1 MSDYS
6 NKKIYSKQEA
16 IVRNSRI
23 IAILL
28 YIIKI
33 VFIALAILFATTS
46 IGLLIGVLELDSN
59 TAIQE
64 RIVKIIIP
72 FRHFH
77 TYLGSRIGETG
88 FYTVYYMFA
97 SIFALI
103 ISFQTS
109 YLHKVVK
116 SWADGNSPFNYEQ
129 IRGIRILSV
138 VFSGAMFF
146 LQPLY
151 LLFGTII
158 FIFTF
163 LMEYGSVLEE
173 EAVDLIHSHEQIV
186 LSLANAI
193 ESRTGETGFHVKR
206 VSEYSKVLAEGLGL
220 NQLVVNDVKMASMLH
235 DIGKLF
241 VSEEIIAK
249 SDGLT
254 EEDIEEIKKHTKYG
268 YDMLANTTGPML
280 EKAKL
285 MASEHHEKWDG
296 TGYNGKSGAK
306 ISTVAR
312 IIAIAD
318 MYDEISSKKNNKDS
332 WSPEKIK
339 LEIESRSGTYFD
351 PELVEIFSKN
361 YDKILAIRNKY
372 QD

>member
-6 NKKIYSKQEA
+6 NKRIYSKQEA

-28 YIIKI
+28 YIIELA
-33 VFIALAILFATTS
+33 FIALAILFATTS
-46 IGLLIGVLELDSN
+46 MGLLIGILELDSN
-59 TAIQE
+59 TAVQS

-88 FYTVYYMFA
+88 FYIVYYMFA
-97 SIFALI
+97 AAFSLI

-116 SWADGNSPFNYEQ
+116 SWADGNSPFNQEQ

-138 VFSGAMFF
+138 IFAVAMFVF
-146 LQPLY
+146 QPLY

-193 ESRTGETGFHVKR
+193 EGRTGETGAHVKR

-220 NQLVVNDVKMASMLH
+220 NQLVVNDIKMASMLH

-241 VSEEIIAK
+241 VSDEIISK
-249 SDGLT
+249 SEELT
-254 EEDIEEIKKHTKYG
+254 EEDIEELKAHTKYG
-268 YDMLANTTGPML
+268 YDMLSKTNGSML

-285 MASEHHEKWDG
+285 IASEHHEKWDG
-296 TGYNGKSGAK
+296 TGYEGKSGVK

-312 IIAIAD
+312 IVAIAD
-318 MYDEISSKKNNKDS
+318 MYDEISSKNNNVDS
-332 WSPEKIK
+332 KSPEKIK
-339 LEIESRSGTYFD
+339 LEIESYSGTYFD

-361 YDKILAIRNKY
+361 YDKILEIRNKY
-372 QD
+372 LD